1 MGQAPVYLDYN
12 ATAPVRPAA
21 AAAMTEALRLG
32 GNPSSVHGP
41 GRRARAILEDAR
53 AAVAHM
59 VGAPADAVVF
69 TSGGTEAN
77 NIAVLGGIPV
87 GAVPRRLVISAIEH
101 DSVREAARAAD
112 VPLTTVAVDTAGLV
126 SLAALEHALAASSRP
141 ALVSVMLVNNETGV
155 VQPVAKVAA
164 LGHRHGALVHCDASQ
179 AGGKIA
185 IDMDALGCDLM
196 TLSAHK
202 FGGPPGIGAL
212 VVASE
217 LDLAPRTH
225 GGGQERGRRAGTENL
240 GGIAGFGVAAG
251 LAEEGLPLTPSLR
264 ELRDDLERRIAE
276 LAGDD
281 AMFYGDRAARVANT
295 SSLGMAG
302 VGAET
307 QVIAFDLAGIA
318 VSAGAACTS
327 GKVAR
332 SHVLDAMGVTVEQAR
347 YAIRVS
353 LGWGT
358 TASDV
363 DRFVAAWAEL
373 YQRNRGA
380 TRAA

>member
-1 MGQAPVYLDYN
+1 
-12 ATAPVRPAA
+12 
-21 AAAMTEALRLG
+21 
-32 GNPSSVHGP
+32 
-41 GRRARAILEDAR
+41 
-53 AAVAHM
+53 
-59 VGAPADAVVF
+59 
-69 TSGGTEAN
+69 
-77 NIAVLGGIPV
+77 
-87 GAVPRRLVISAIEH
+87 
-101 DSVREAARAAD
+101 
-112 VPLTTVAVDTAGLV
+112 LTTVAVDSAGLL
-126 SLAALEHALAASSRP
+126 SLAALEEALAASARP

-155 VQPVAKVAA
+155 VQPVAEVAA

-185 IDMDALGCDLM
+185 IDVEALGCDLL

-202 FGGPPGIGAL
+202 LGGPPGIGAL
-212 VVASE
+212 VIASY
-217 LDLAPRTH
+217 LDLAPRTY

-240 GGIAGFGVAAG
+240 GGIAGFGAAAG
-251 LAEEGLPLTPSLR
+251 LAEDDLAIAANLG
-264 ELRDDLERRIAE
+264 ELRDGLERRIAE

-281 AMFYGDRAARVANT
+281 AMFYGDRKARVANT

-302 VGAET
+302 VAAET

-327 GKVAR
+327 GKVTR
-332 SHVLDAMGVTVEQAR
+332 SHVLDAMGVAAERAR
-347 YAIRVS
+347 CAIRVS

-373 YQRNRGA
+373 YRRNRGA